1 MNIQCFTPAPRGSV
15 KGNRITAERWKRL
28 LEELGHEFDLVD
40 SVVPQPCDV
49 AIAIHAGK
57 SAVYMATMKSRYPD
71 TPVILCLSGTDLYRD
86 LHRDETIAKGID
98 SADRLIVLQSHALT
112 HLKSAWADKAA
123 VVLQSCIPPRDSM
136 TPLKKQYEV
145 LVVGHL
151 RPVKDPLRTAMAVR
165 RLPAGSRIHVNHLGS
180 SLSKTLEL
188 RAVRESINNGR
199 YNYEGVCARSEVLKR
214 IERAK
219 VLVLSSKLEG
229 GANVL
234 SEAICCGTP
243 VLASRVSGSIGILG
257 ESYPGLFEVGDTEGL
272 RTLLMKCETSPSFY
286 EELSTSIAKIAKHYT
301 PSAEKRAWRRL
312 LASL

>member
-1 MNIQCFTPAPRGSV
+1 MNIQCFTPATRGSV

-28 LEELGHEFDLVD
+28 LEELGHKVNLVD
-40 SVVPQPCDV
+40 RVDPQSCDA
-49 AIAIHAGK
+49 AIGIHAGK
-57 SAVYMATMKSRYPD
+57 SAVYLAAMKNRYPD

-86 LHRDETIAKGID
+86 LHRYKQIATVID
-98 SADRLIVLQSHALT
+98 RADRLIVLQSHALT
-112 HLKSAWADKAA
+112 YLKSTWAEKAA
-123 VVLQSCIPPRDSM
+123 VVLQSCLPPSDSLR
-136 TPLKKQYEV
+136 PLEKSYEV

-151 RPVKDPLRTAMAVR
+151 RPVKDPFRTAMAVR
-165 RLPAGSRIHVNHLGS
+165 RLPTSSRIHVSHFGR
-180 SLSKTLEL
+180 SLSKPLQE
-188 RAVRESINNGR
+188 RAFRESINNAR
-199 YNYEGVCARSEVLKR
+199 YHYEGVCSRDMILKR
-214 IERAK
+214 IKRAK
-219 VLVLSSKLEG
+219 LLVLSSKLEG

-257 ESYPGLFEVGDTEGL
+257 ESYPGYFEVGDTEGL

-286 EELSTSIAKIAKHYT
+286 EALATCIKKLAKHYT